1 MCRSLNP
8 YICNKNTGMT
18 EKEFRE
24 TDYFEVRE
32 YDTLQIAGIKFLYA
46 SIGFFVG
53 AFAASI
59 TALFYIFH

>member
-1 MCRSLNP
+1 
-8 YICNKNTGMT
+8 MT